1 METKKIIEILEKFA
15 PLSYSDAFVKAVNGY
30 DNSGLIVEG
39 KERVEKILFS
49 LDFSERAVEKAV
61 SVGADMI
68 ITHHP
73 AIYRPIPSITSAT
86 PLGRAISDA
95 IKHNITVYSAH
106 LNLDCAPLGIDAS
119 LASIFGKNSQILIP
133 MEGETVGYGRLT
145 EMGGSM
151 LKNLA
156 QRYKKATGSS
166 RVLCYGNMERIVT
179 RVASFSGGGG
189 GMEELLVAAKA
200 GAELM
205 VSSDFAHHVIL
216 EAHQRGI
223 ALMQVTHYS
232 AENYGFNQF
241 FNLINHHLGGLPTE
255 YFVEE
260 DLL

>member
-1 METKKIIEILEKFA
+1 
-15 PLSYSDAFVKAVNGY
+15 
-30 DNSGLIVEG
+30 
-39 KERVEKILFS
+39 
-49 LDFSERAVEKAV
+49 LDFSERAVERAV
-61 SVGADMI
+61 SVGADMM

-73 AIYRPIPSITSAT
+73 AIYRPIPSITNAT
-86 PLGRAISDA
+86 PLGRALSDA
-95 IKHNITVYSAH
+95 VKQNIAVYSAH
-106 LNLDCAPLGIDAS
+106 LNLDCAPCGIDAS
-119 LASIFGKNSQILIP
+119 LAGIFGKNSKILIP
-133 MEGETVGYGRLT
+133 MEGDAVGYGRLT
-145 EMGGSM
+145 EIGGSM

-156 QRYKKATGSS
+156 QRYKKATGSN
-166 RVLCYGNMERIVT
+166 RVLCYGNPERIIT
-179 RVASFSGGGG
+179 RVASFCGGGG
-189 GMEELLVAAKA
+189 GMEELLLADKA

-216 EAHQRGI
+216 EAYQRGI